1 MVLGLLTRLP
11 AAGWGAALS
20 APGYVARRLEAAPG
34 YVARGLEA
42 CATVAG
48 EAIDVGRRAASDGAS
63 AVADTTV
70 HVAHVARNAMP
81 GGMEEWRAGTRV
93 HLALQPS
100 SETDDARV
108 RRAGGVEAVAQKV
121 ATALAERPDVLLAY
135 WDGGLAR
142 LVVTASQEAATDR
155 VVKKA
160 NDLAERYGLT
170 HAPLHEFA
178 HPEGT
183 TAVRVAATALALDV
197 VGVAAA
203 TAARACRV
211 PRSSRVVTAG
221 VTLLRENPRFRAL
234 LKSRLGAA
242 GADLALAAANAA
254 VHGAGQSPASLV
266 LDGLLRAGQL
276 VESVARAAVFDA
288 THDRVCTPERC
299 SMTKREVA
307 RPPLRPTPAQ
317 EYAAHAATGSMLGAA
332 ATLLLRRNLNEAA
345 EAVLSGSP
353 KAARYGPVAFSTAL
367 GSALARSGV
376 LVRDPERLKQLQL
389 VDTVVLHPSALRGKR
404 RTLCEVH
411 PSAEDWDCARLWRA
425 AAAALNSHESD
436 DAPGVELRP
445 VPGQPSA
452 ETGMMIAS
460 AGGRDVGTV
469 TIGWEL
475 DPLTEAVLDAA
486 RQADQYTIVVD
497 DPSLADFAAL
507 ADEVVSAE
515 CPLADH
521 VRGRQADGH
530 AVLTVARVPAPHGA
544 PDGQPHSGDH
554 PADHL
559 APEDEELL
567 AGLLGS
573 DVAVALTDDD
583 SAVVWDADVL
593 AFGGLKDVWRLLAAV
608 PAARSVGR
616 QSMVLARAGAALSG
630 LLVAT
635 GSQRRGLAF
644 LTGTQHAPVNAA
656 AMGALLAG
664 WRSAVGVAAAS
675 APQPRPRV
683 PWHALEPDEAVARL
697 ENSRPGPST
706 PLADAV
712 TTTRAVAARVTG
724 HPVLAPVRWSVR
736 LANAVRAEL
745 DDPLTPVLA
754 VGAAASAIVGSAV
767 DATLVVGAMGMNAL
781 VGGVQRQRAEQALT
795 ALAKGQKRKA
805 RRAGSG
811 ADVVSGTT
819 DEASST
825 VDVASATVDAA
836 RLVPGDVIKLDVGD
850 VVPADARLLALT
862 GLEVD
867 ESSLTGES
875 LPTTKQ
881 LTATPQAAIPDRR
894 CMVFEGTTV
903 VAGQATA
910 VVVDTGEHTEAGRA
924 VTLASRTPPATGVQG
939 RLQELT
945 RKALPLTFAGGAAV
959 AGLSLLRG
967 RPIRQAIG
975 GGVAV
980 AVAAVPEGLPLV
992 ATVAQLAAARRLT
1005 RRGIL
1010 VRTPRA
1016 LEALGRVDTV
1026 CFDKTG
1032 TLTENRLRAV
1042 RVATADGAVCR
1053 PDDEEAI
1060 EVLRPAGRA
1069 CPQETEDTAGRQA
1082 HATDE
1087 AVLAA
1092 APADPEWTATAGL
1105 PFEASRGYTAA
1116 IGETSGGS
1124 CLLVVKGAPEIVLD
1138 ACAGLPVEATEWAQ
1152 SLAGE
1157 GLRVLAVATRSLTT
1171 AHDADALVNAPL
1183 EKLEFKGFV
1192 ALADAPRPG
1201 SAPMIQG
1208 LREAGA
1214 KPVMLTGDH
1223 PHTARAVA
1231 LALGWPDD
1239 TKVVTGDELAASDRA
1254 GSARLLRDAGVVAR
1268 VAPEQKLQV
1277 VEALRAAGKVVAMVG
1292 DGAND
1297 AAAIRAAQVGVG
1309 LAARGS
1315 AAARNAADLVLTE
1328 PDLSVLVDAITEGRA
1343 LWRSVADA
1351 ISILIGGNAGEVG
1364 FTVLGTLFS
1373 GVSPLST
1380 RQLLLVN
1387 LLTDMFPAMAVAV
1400 TPPDVQNTEESET
1413 ASAGSAPVGTSAL
1426 GAPLLRQIRQRGVV
1440 TALGATVAWLIGR
1453 FTPGTARRT
1462 STMALCGVVG
1472 AQLTQTLTGRHRSP
1486 LLWATTLGSA
1496 AALMAIVQTPGLS
1509 HFFGCTPLGPVAL
1522 AGVAAAVA
1530 TSIAGPRVMPPLER
1544 LLTRLRTQLRPTTP
1558 TPA

>member
-11 AAGWGAALS
+11 AVGWGAAL
-20 APGYVARRLEAAPG
+20 AAPG
-34 YVARGLEA
+34 YVARGLET

-48 EAIDVGRRAASDGAS
+48 EAVDIGWRAASDGAA
-63 AVADTTV
+63 AVAETTV

-100 SETDDARV
+100 SDTDDARV

-121 ATALAERPDVLLAY
+121 ATALAKRPDVLLAY

-183 TAVRVAATALALDV
+183 TAVRVAATALALDA

-203 TAARACRV
+203 TAARAWRV

-234 LKSRLGAA
+234 LKSRFGAA
-242 GADLALAAANAA
+242 GADLALAAVNAA
-254 VHGAGQSPASLV
+254 VHGAGQSPSSLV
-266 LDGLLRAGQL
+266 LDGMLRAGQL

-288 THDRVCTPERC
+288 AHDRVCAPERC
-299 SMTKREVA
+299 SMTTREVT

-332 ATLLLRRNLNEAA
+332 ATLLVRRNLNEAA

-376 LVRDPERLKQLQL
+376 LIRDPERLKQLQL
-389 VDTVVLHPSALRGKR
+389 VDTVVLHPSALRGNR

-411 PSAEDWDCARLWRA
+411 PSAEDWDRDRLWRA
-425 AAAALNSHESD
+425 AAAALGPSSPLAPEGND
-436 DAPGVELRP
+436 DASGVELRP

-469 TIGWEL
+469 TVGWEL

-497 DPSLADFAAL
+497 DPALADFATL

-515 CPLADH
+515 RPLADH

-530 AVLTVARVPAPHGA
+530 TVLTVARVPAPHDATGA
-544 PDGQPHSGDH
+544 RTHTT
-554 PADHL
+554 DHL
-559 APEDEELL
+559 PDHPEDEELL

-583 SAVVWDADVL
+583 SAVVWDADVM
-593 AFGGLKDVWRLLAAV
+593 AFGGLKDVWRLLVAV

-635 GSQRRGLAF
+635 GAQRRGLAF
-644 LTGTQHAPVNAA
+644 LTGSQHAPVNAA

-664 WRSAVGVAAAS
+664 WRAAVGVAAAS
-675 APQPRPRV
+675 APEPRPRV

-697 ENSRPGPST
+697 ESSRPGAPT
-706 PLADAV
+706 PLAGAM

-724 HPVLAPVRWSVR
+724 HPVLAPARWSVR

-795 ALAKGQKRKA
+795 ALARGQKQKA
-805 RRAGSG
+805 RRVGSR
-811 ADVVSGTT
+811 D
-819 DEASST
+819 DEAPT
-825 VDVASATVDAA
+825 TVDAA
-836 RLVPGDVIKLDVGD
+836 RLAPGDVIKLDVGD

-867 ESSLTGES
+867 ESALTGES

-924 VTLASRTPPATGVQG
+924 VTLASRTPPAAGVQG

-992 ATVAQLAAARRLT
+992 ATVAQLAAARRLS

-1042 RVATADGAVCR
+1042 RVATADGTLCR
-1053 PDDEEAI
+1053 PDDEEAVD
-1060 EVLRPAGRA
+1060 VLRLAGRA
-1069 CPQETEDTAGRQA
+1069 CPPETEDTAGRQA

-1092 APADPEWTATAGL
+1092 APADPDWTPTAGL

-1116 IGETSGGS
+1116 IGEAGNGS
-1124 CLLVVKGAPEIVLD
+1124 CLLVVKGAPETVLD
-1138 ACAGLPVEATEWAQ
+1138 ACVGLPAEATEWAQ

-1157 GLRVLAVATRSLTT
+1157 GLRVLAVATRSLTS
-1171 AHDADALVNAPL
+1171 AQDADALVNEPL

-1208 LREAGA
+1208 LREAGVR
-1214 KPVMLTGDH
+1214 PVMLTGDH

-1231 LALGWPDD
+1231 VALGWPDD

-1254 GSARLLRDAGVVAR
+1254 GGARLLRDAGVVAR

-1297 AAAIRAAQVGVG
+1297 AAAIRAAHVGVG

-1400 TPPDVQNTEESET
+1400 TPSDVPDTEEPESGT
-1413 ASAGSAPVGTSAL
+1413 AGSAPVGTSAL

-1486 LLWATTLGSA
+1486 LLWATTVGSA
-1496 AALMAIVQTPGLS
+1496 AALMAVVQTPGLS

-1530 TSIAGPRVMPPLER
+1530 ITLAGPRVMPPLER
-1544 LLTRLRTQLRPTTP
+1544 LLTRLQSQLRPTTP
-1558 TPA
+1558 EPV

>member
-11 AAGWGAALS
+11 AMGWGAALS
-20 APGYVARRLEAAPG
+20 APGYVARGA
-34 YVARGLEA
+34 EA
-42 CATVAG
+42 CASAAG
-48 EAIDVGRRAASDGAS
+48 DAIGAGLRAASDGAA
-63 AVADTTV
+63 AVAGTSV
-70 HVAHVARNAMP
+70 RVAHVARNAMP
-81 GGMEEWRAGTRV
+81 GGAEEWRAGPRV
-93 HLALQPS
+93 HLALQPAS
-100 SETDDARV
+100 DTQV
-108 RRAGGVEAVAQKV
+108 RRAGGAEAAARKV
-121 ATALAERPDVLLAY
+121 ATALAKRPDVLLAY

-142 LVVTASQEAATDR
+142 LVVTATQETATDR
-155 VVKKA
+155 VVEKA
-160 NDLAERYGLT
+160 TELAERHGLT
-170 HAPLHEFA
+170 GGHEPLHEFA

-183 TAVRVAATALALDV
+183 TAVRVAATALALDA

-203 TAARACRV
+203 MTGRVLRV

-221 VTLLRENPRFRAL
+221 VTLVRENPRFRAL
-234 LKSRLGAA
+234 LNSRLGSA

-254 VHGAGQSPASLV
+254 VHGAGQSPTSLV
-266 LDGLLRAGQL
+266 LDGMLRAGQL
-276 VESVARAAVFDA
+276 VEAVARAAVFDSA
-288 THDRVCTPERC
+288 HDRVCAPERC
-299 SMTKREVA
+299 SATTRTVS

-332 ATLLLRRNLNEAA
+332 ATLLLRRNLDEAA

-353 KAARYGPVAFSTAL
+353 KAARYGPVAFSAAL

-389 VDTVVLHPSALRGKR
+389 VDTVVLHPSALRGSK
-404 RTLCEVH
+404 RTLCEAH
-411 PSAEDWDCARLWRA
+411 PSAEGWDRVRLWQA
-425 AAAALNSHESD
+425 AAAALGREGNGEAAD
-436 DAPGVELRP
+436 DAEGVALRP
-445 VPGQPSA
+445 VPGEPSA
-452 ETGMMIAS
+452 GTGMMIVS
-460 AGGRDVGTV
+460 AGGQDVGTV
-469 TIGWEL
+469 TVGWEL

-497 DPSLADFAAL
+497 DPALADFAAL
-507 ADEVVSAE
+507 ADEVVSADR
-515 CPLADH
+515 PLVDH
-521 VRGRQADGH
+521 VRSRQADGH
-530 AVLTVARVPAPHGA
+530 AILTVARVPAPHGTA
-544 PDGQPHSGDH
+544 GAQPGTAVQD
-554 PADHL
+554 
-559 APEDEELL
+559 EDEELL
-567 AGLLGS
+567 AGLLSS

-583 SAVVWDADVL
+583 SAVVWEADVL
-593 AFGGLKDVWRLLAAV
+593 AFGGLKDVWRLLRAV

-616 QSMVLARAGAALSG
+616 QSQILARAGAALSG

-635 GSQRRGLAF
+635 GAQRRGLSF
-644 LTGTQHAPVNAA
+644 LTGAQHGPVNAA
-656 AMGALLAG
+656 ALGALLTG
-664 WRSAVGVAAAS
+664 WRAALGVAAAA
-675 APQPRPRV
+675 APRPRPRV
-683 PWHALEPDEAVARL
+683 PWHALEPEEAEARL
-697 ENSRPGPST
+697 QESRPGAPT
-706 PLADAV
+706 PLARAV
-712 TTTRAVAARVTG
+712 TTTRGAAARVTG
-724 HPVLAPVRWSVR
+724 HPVLAPARWSVR

-767 DATLVVGAMGMNAL
+767 DAVLVVGAMGMNAL

-795 ALAKGQKRKA
+795 ALAKGQKQQA
-805 RRAGSG
+805 RRADSRDDD
-811 ADVVSGTT
+811 AP
-819 DEASST
+819 
-825 VDVASATVDAA
+825 ATVDAA
-836 RLVPGDVIKLDVGD
+836 RLVPGDLIKLDVGD
-850 VVPADARLLALT
+850 VVPADARLLELT

-867 ESSLTGES
+867 ESALTGES

-881 LTATPQAAIPDRR
+881 ITATPQAAIADRR

-924 VTLASRTPPATGVQG
+924 VTLASRTPPAAGVQG
-939 RLQELT
+939 RLKELT
-945 RKALPLTFAGGAAV
+945 GKALPLTFAGGAAV
-959 AGLSLLRG
+959 TGLALLRG
-967 RPIRQAIG
+967 RPIREAVG

-992 ATVAQLAAARRLT
+992 ATVAQMAAARRLT

-1032 TLTENRLRAV
+1032 TLTENQL
-1042 RVATADGAVCR
+1042 RVARLVTADGTVCEPDEDDAV
-1053 PDDEEAI
+1053 D
-1060 EVLRPAGRA
+1060 VLRLAGRA
-1069 CPQETEDTAGRQA
+1069 CPQEAEDTAGRQA

-1092 APADPEWTATAGL
+1092 APADPDWTAKAGL

-1116 IGETSGGS
+1116 VGESGAGDA
-1124 CLLVVKGAPEIVLD
+1124 LLVVKGAPETVLD
-1138 ACAGLPVEATEWAQ
+1138 ACEDLPAEAAEWAH
-1152 SLAGE
+1152 SLAGA
-1157 GLRVLAVATRSLTT
+1157 GLRVLAVAARTLTT
-1171 AHDADALVNAPL
+1171 GHDPDELVNEPL
-1183 EKLEFKGFV
+1183 AKLQFAGFV

-1201 SAPMIQG
+1201 SAPMIEELRDAG
-1208 LREAGA
+1208 L

-1223 PHTARAVA
+1223 PHTARAIAV
-1231 LALGWPDD
+1231 ALGWPDD
-1239 TKVVTGDELAASDRA
+1239 TGVVTGEELAAADRA
-1254 GSARLLRDAGVVAR
+1254 GRARLLRDAGVVAR

-1297 AAAIRAAQVGVG
+1297 AAAIRAAHVGVG

-1315 AAARNAADLVLTE
+1315 AAARNAADLVLTD
-1328 PDLSVLVDAITEGRA
+1328 PDLSVLVEAVREGRA

-1364 FTVLGTLFS
+1364 FTVLGTLVS
-1373 GVSPLST
+1373 GASPLST

-1400 TPPDVQNTEESET
+1400 TPPDDRNAEEST
-1413 ASAGSAPVGTSAL
+1413 TPGSAPVGTGAL

-1440 TALGATVAWLIGR
+1440 TALGATVAWLVGR
-1453 FTPGTARRT
+1453 FTPGTMRRT

-1472 AQLTQTLTGRHRSP
+1472 SQLTQTLTGRHRSP

-1496 AALMAIVQTPGLS
+1496 AALMAVVQTPGLS

-1522 AGVAAAVA
+1522 AGVAAAVLA
-1530 TSIAGPRVMPPLER
+1530 TAAGPRLMPSVER
-1544 LLTRLRTQLRPTTP
+1544 LLTHLQSRAAPT
-1558 TPA
+1558 AS